1 MCLGIYRLGY
11 SSYLAPIAK
20 HLGYDNIH
28 LDFALKQWSR
38 HDEFLLLVA
47 TAGVQWLQGKLC

>member
-1 MCLGIYRLGY
+1 MHMCLGIYRLEY

-47 TAGVQWLQGKLC
+47 IAGV